1 MKSKWLIRMLA
12 VLICVCTLMLIP
24 TSDVANAEYTKED
37 LLYTP
42 DDTLSKYIEDNL
54 PDGDYEMVDSK
65 DAIICYNQMA
75 GEDVISYVRGEFA
88 KEYGITQARYFVY
101 AKDNSVGHF
110 FLDISLSAD
119 AVITDNDRIHILFS
133 GLTSLPLGT
142 SAELYLKSQT
152 RNWKW
157 TSSVS
162 VNNSSSPVDGDA
174 FYLSGDNIL
183 NNGKS
188 RRIFIHIPEF
198 SLHRWIVTPYFDV
211 MWNQDMERL
220 AELPISQEK
229 EDNTRIME
237 WKIILVGLILVFDV
251 AMLVFF
257 LKYIKKPQ
265 KEATSQEIT
274 TDSETEIAEAID
286 EEAEL
291 MKLSG
296 NRNQEEIDY
305 LKRIGYF
312 NSKSSK

>member
-1 MKSKWLIRMLA
+1 M
-12 VLICVCTLMLIP
+12 
-24 TSDVANAEYTKED
+24 
-37 LLYTP
+37 
-42 DDTLSKYIEDNL
+42 
-54 PDGDYEMVDSK
+54 
-65 DAIICYNQMA
+65 
-75 GEDVISYVRGEFA
+75 
-88 KEYGITQARYFVY
+88 
-101 AKDNSVGHF
+101 
-110 FLDISLSAD
+110 
-119 AVITDNDRIHILFS
+119 
-133 GLTSLPLGT
+133 
-142 SAELYLKSQT
+142 KSQT

-188 RRIFIHIPEF
+188 RRIFIHIPDF

-296 NRNQEEIDY
+296 DRNQEEIDY
-305 LKRIGYF
+305 LKSIGYF